1 MADKTITFTLPS
13 GTRVTCSPEL
23 AARLGHKPQAPAR
36 KSATKTGK

>member
-23 AARLGHKPQAPAR
+23 AARLGYKPQAPAR
-36 KSATKTGK
+36 KSAAQTTK